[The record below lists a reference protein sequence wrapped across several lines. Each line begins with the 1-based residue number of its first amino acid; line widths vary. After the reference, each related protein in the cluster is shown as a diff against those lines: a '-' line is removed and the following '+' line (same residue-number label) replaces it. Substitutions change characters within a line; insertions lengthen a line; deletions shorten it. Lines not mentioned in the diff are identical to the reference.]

1 MACMHDGILITRRG
15 CSACRVVRGCF
26 HLKVHAFSG
35 AGVVRPF
42 RGGNPSIERAR
53 EILGEIWVDHA
64 DALSMKRHAASPKS
78 RRSRDEG
85 SHRRVIIIGCTKNA

>member
-42 RGGNPSIERAR
+42 RGDREGEIPRSIER
-53 EILGEIWVDHA
+53 G
-64 DALSMKRHAASPKS
+64 KS
-78 RRSRDEG
+78 SGKSGWTMLMPSR
-85 SHRRVIIIGCTKNA
+85 